1 MTFPANYP
9 SDLARTEPVRRC
21 ADVWPAPTLDTAE
34 AFRKHAGSALS
45 GLPAARQELDP
56 SAARPDSCSL
66 RVRPQVFRRS
76 LDQSGHKRTG
86 VGRHAAVQAIPV
98 FRCQRTSHRISEI
111 GCAHD
116 RITHTRQESIM
127 DRANR
132 RASFWLRFP
141 MPNARE
147 PDGNRTPCSR
157 VRGRRDR
164 PLWNRL
170 RGRSAH
176 IHGHGRR
183 S

>member
-1 MTFPANYP
+1 MTFPANCP
-9 SDLARTEPVRRC
+9 GDRATTEPVRRC
-21 ADVWPAPTLDTAE
+21 RPWASAHFGHCGSVSKPRRFCAQRPA
-34 AFRKHAGSALS
+34 RR
-45 GLPAARQELDP
+45 ARQELDP

-66 RVRPQVFRRS
+66 RARPQVFRRS
-76 LDQSGHKRTG
+76 LDQSGYKHPASAG
-86 VGRHAAVQAIPV
+86 VRRYSRFRFSGANENVTPDPRSAVRMIE
-98 FRCQRTSHRISEI
+98 S
-111 GCAHD
+111 
-116 RITHTRQESIM
+116 HTRQESIM

-132 RASFWLRFP
+132 RDSFWLRFP

-157 VRGRRDR
+157 VRGPRDR